1 MQGKAAFLGETH
13 SPFSYT
19 TILGKRVHSLSTVR
33 SFSQFSS
40 LPVISAYLR
49 KEFLRLFFLSL
60 ALFLFL
66 AVLVDFFDRLDY
78 LVKYKAPA
86 TTVLLYFA
94 FKLPLFITQTMP
106 IAALVAALL
115 SLGLLSRNRE
125 IIALKSCGVSQWQIA
140 RPFLFVGGALS
151 VGLWGWNETIVPHS
165 YRQSRYINL
174 QIKKRTPKPVF
185 RESGFWYHGENA
197 FYHID
202 HFDSRNN
209 ILSGLTIYTL
219 DEKFRVLALIEISR
233 ASWRNGQWQFEGLQE
248 KSLSLNGLT
257 QQRAVE
263 QLLQETPEDFAL
275 VDIEPDE
282 FSSAQLRQYI
292 DNLQRKGLDTTAY
305 QVDLRF
311 KGALPVA
318 VLIMTLLGVALAIPG
333 AKQIPLATAVGLA
346 LMVGFGYW
354 LLLALTISLGHSGVL
369 SPTVAAWSANGI
381 GMLLGIFFLLGV
393 D

>member
-1 MQGKAAFLGETH
+1 M
-13 SPFSYT
+13 YT
-19 TILGKRVHSLSTVR
+19 LQ
-33 SFSQFSS
+33 SFPQFSA

-49 KEFLRLFFLSL
+49 KEFLRLFVFSL

-140 RPFLFVGGALS
+140 KPFLFVGGILS
-151 VGLWGWNETIVPHS
+151 IGLWGWNETIVPHS

-209 ILSGLTIYTL
+209 VLSGLTIYTL
-219 DEKFRVLALIEISR
+219 DEQFRVLSLIEISQ
-233 ASWRNGQWQFEGLQE
+233 ASWRNGHWHFEGLQE
-248 KSLSLNGLT
+248 KSLSLNGVT
-257 QQRAVE
+257 RREAIE
-263 QLLQETPEDFAL
+263 KLLQETPEDFAL

-282 FSSAQLRQYI
+282 FSSRQLQEYI
-292 DNLQRKGLDTTAY
+292 DNLQRKGLDATAY

-311 KGALPVA
+311 KKSLPAA

-369 SPTVAAWSANGI
+369 SPVLAAWSANGI
-381 GMLLGIFFLLGV
+381 GMMLGIFFLLGV